1 MNGNWKRI
9 IAVIMAVVLLVPV
22 AAAVG
27 GTGTA
32 YAAGSSGKVLKKG
45 SRGEDV
51 KQLQERLIE
60 LGYDP
65 GEPDGAFGNGTRDA
79 VIAFQRR
86 NGLDADGQAGP
97 RTLEKLYSNE
107 AVRMR
112 IAVPIPNDVLSA
124 DLPVLV
130 NKLYPVDE
138 TFEPSDLVLLTDV
151 LDENLVKVKY
161 PETQAVRRAA
171 EALEKMLE
179 AAAEDGITNWQ
190 VSAAYRSYSDQ
201 QSILNARINDYLEK
215 NKEWSTGRARSAA
228 LHTVAEPGY
237 SEHHLGLAIDINVPG
252 ASAFKGTKQCTWLHE
267 HCWEYGFIIRYPE
280 DKEKITGYTAEAW
293 HIRYVGTEHSLLIRD
308 LGLCLEEYLDGIDAG
323 KITPPSGTGSVEE
336 NENQETGM
344 QETIT
349 EEVILPDDETM
360 TEGGEAA

>member
-9 IAVIMAVVLLVPV
+9 MAVIVAAVLLVPLG
-22 AAAVG
+22 AAIA

-45 SRGEDV
+45 SKGEDV

-97 RTLEKLYSNE
+97 KTLEKLYSDE

-112 IAVPIPNDVLSA
+112 IAEPIPADVLST

-138 TFEPSDLVLLTDV
+138 SFVPADLVLLTDM
-151 LDENLVKVKY
+151 LDENLVRVKY

-171 EALEKMLE
+171 EALKEMLE
-179 AAAEDGITNWQ
+179 AAAGDGITGWQ
-190 VSAAYRSYSDQ
+190 VSAAYRSYADQ
-201 QSILNARINDYLEK
+201 QGILNAKINDYLKK

-252 ASAFKGTKQCTWLHE
+252 AFSFKGTKQCTWLHE

-308 LGLCLEEYLDGIDAG
+308 LGLCLEEYLDGVDAG
-323 KITPPSGTGSVEE
+323 KITPPSGSDTADDTGD
-336 NENQETGM
+336 QETGA
-344 QETIT
+344 QEIVT
-349 EEVILPDDETM
+349 EEIILPDDEVLP
-360 TEGGEAA
+360 EGGEAA